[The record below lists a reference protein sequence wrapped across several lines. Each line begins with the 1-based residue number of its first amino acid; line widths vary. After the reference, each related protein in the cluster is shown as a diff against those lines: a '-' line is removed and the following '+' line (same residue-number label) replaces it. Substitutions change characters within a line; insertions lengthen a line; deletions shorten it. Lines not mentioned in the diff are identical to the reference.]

1 MFETAEPSCTGCRS
15 GESCVTK
22 WSRVHCRGKDG
33 ERGRVRRST
42 SPRWLL
48 LLVLLALNGPLS
60 AQTIVENAASVQLPA
75 GQTDANP
82 GDNSDSID
90 VQVYAATIAKSGSPA
105 SGVPVAPNDTI
116 GFTLTVTVTG
126 TATAADT
133 LFTDMLSPG
142 LTLLPG
148 SLPPGC
154 SGSGQS
160 AVCTLPAGSAPGTYS
175 WSYQATVDADATG
188 TVSNTVSGGQGCT
201 AAATCTV
208 SHPVYFGLALGK
220 TWENGLDGNS
230 VDLAIS
236 GSADEVIVLAGG
248 SSTPG
253 GTTTQARA
261 AVAPG
266 VAVDLAEIFV
276 AGDPADYTTVL
287 NCARNDGGGVIP
299 VSGAGANGSIVMP
312 TDSGVTCEFVNSR
325 LQATLTLTKQWVN
338 ARVGET
344 ATVLSAGFTNDASS
358 GLSTSTGNNTTTGAP
373 AIVFAGDIGNLGE
386 TLTNAANYDAT
397 LACTGNANP
406 LAGVTLTIAP
416 TDTAISCTQTNTRR
430 QATLVLSKT
439 WVNGLPGDTATVSS
453 SGFENPASSGPSTS
467 SGNNTT
473 TGTAVVVYAG
483 ESGSITEVLSNA
495 ANYDS
500 TLACTGNAVPLSGTT
515 LTVDPADT
523 AITCTQTNTRREVNL
538 TLRKSWVDA
547 AVGETVELSAT
558 GSTTSPITLT
568 SVADSATE
576 TDTGTTVPVFVGETI
591 TLAEAFAVPGNA
603 ANYTSTLACTG
614 STGLSGNTLVVGQGD
629 SNIVCTYTN
638 TRPQATLQLVKVWAA
653 DSRNGDVAQLGAT
666 TGLQNNT
673 NAFTATASI
682 GANSTT
688 VPVFVGEQATL
699 PAETMGGAAL
709 ANYAVALSCSGG
721 TLGGTDGKAANTL
734 DITPADAGTPIICTY
749 TNTRTATTLTLQKT
763 WLNALPNDEVTI
775 VATGLAPLAST
786 ATGGASQT
794 DTGAAQT
801 VHAGDVI
808 SLTES
813 FGSVTSNLY
822 TTTLSCTNTSG
833 LVVNDATTGTLTVG
847 PTDGP
852 MTCTYVNDRR
862 SAELIVRKVWSGGP
876 PTTVTIPASTG
887 FTNNTPAFTSTSPGP
902 DQVGP
907 VTVYALENG
916 GLGAESFPGGNGG
929 DYTNSVS
936 CDGTD
941 TNPGNGLLIAIAD
954 AGTTITCTYSNTFVP
969 RATLDLQKNTP
980 VTSVTAPGQ
989 VVPYTITATNT
1000 GNVPLTD
1007 VTVVDPLIAGNLVC
1021 TPAIPIASLAP
1032 GATVSCTG
1040 SYTVTQGDIDRVGSG
1055 DGINDDVITN
1065 SADIE
1070 GTDPD
1075 GNAVVDTSSVDTTL
1089 PARSY
1094 VAEFTKTPNLADA
1107 NGSGTGSVGEVI
1119 SYNFTVTNA
1128 GNTTIQSVTIAD
1140 PALPGLSCPPGGPLA
1155 PGESVTFGTAPPAD
1169 IACTGNTH
1177 TITQADIDDRG
1188 GGDGDIDNDA
1198 TATAVAP
1205 GGGSV
1210 DGNATSSVPLDPPA
1224 PQLVLDKTA
1233 SPTQVSAAG
1242 EVITYTFSVS
1252 NPGNVTLT
1260 NISVIDP
1267 KAGLSAIT
1275 CTPPAPFSL
1284 APGATATCTATYTVT
1299 QADIDG
1305 GNAITNLA
1313 TAAGDYD
1320 GTPITDTDGS
1330 AVIINHGTVSP
1341 ELIKIPSRTSVSA
1354 VGDQISYTF
1363 RVNNPSSVTLTNL
1376 QITDD
1381 TLLGTGLS
1389 CTPIATLAP
1398 GGSADFSCTGNTYT
1412 VQQSDIDNQG
1422 NPVNDTQ
1429 VIHNDVTGTA
1439 QYQIGAGPVITVTDV
1454 ASADVALPQ
1463 RTPAIF
1469 LTKGSDVASVSGPN
1483 QPITYTFSVQN
1494 TGNVTLFNLVLTD
1507 PMLPSL
1513 SCPPV
1518 SSLAPGA
1525 LVVFSGCTGI
1535 VYTVTQADINSGS
1548 TDSLPGNGQIDNVA
1562 TVVADT
1568 PVAGATVTD
1577 TGEHQVNLPVR
1588 GPQMTIVKSADV
1600 ATITAPGTLN
1610 YRFTVSNTGNVTVE
1624 DVTVSDPTLGLACPS
1639 VDLAPGQT
1647 VVFGGAGADVACT
1660 GTTRAVTQADV
1671 DTLNVVSNVATATGT
1686 SQAAGTISRS
1696 GALDIPVARSP
1707 ALGFTKTADVTQ
1719 VLNPGD
1725 AIVYTLTATN
1735 NGNTTLTNVSVSDPM
1750 LPALSCTPAIPVA
1763 ALAPAATVVCRG
1775 TYITTQAD
1783 FDTNGGGDQTIDNT
1797 ATASSDGT
1805 STTASAQ
1812 VTLPLPQQS
1821 LEIDKT
1827 AGTPTLN
1834 LGLDP
1839 AVTDAGDTITYTF
1852 VVTNTGNQSLSA
1864 LAVIDTN
1871 LNAAATCDKT
1881 TLTASGPDAVATCT
1895 GVHTITQAEM
1905 DNGTVANT
1913 ATAEGTPPGSARV
1926 SSSPDSVVV
1935 TLAPQPVL
1943 VLDKTAGAPTASGG
1957 ALPTV
1962 TDAGDTIS
1970 YSFVVTNAGNVTLDN
1985 ITVADPLPGMPAISC
2000 PPGQL
2005 APGASR
2011 TCSTVVYT
2019 LTQGN
2024 LDAGAVTNTAAG
2036 QGAPPSGPN
2045 ATGDDS
2051 TTTPLTAGPALSLA
2065 KTANP
2070 TTYASVGQSISY
2082 SYAVTNTGNVTLN
2095 TLALTDDRI
2104 ASVSCPVTTLAPGAG
2119 TTCTGTYQITQA
2131 DLDAGSVTN
2140 TASASV
2146 VPAQGSVAPAT
2157 AQATITAV
2165 QNRAL
2170 ALVKSSTATGF
2181 NAVGTVLPY
2190 SYLVTNTGNITL
2202 TDPVTISDDRIAS
2215 VSCPALPAGGLA
2227 PGTSVTCTG
2236 TYTVTQAD
2244 LDTGSVT
2251 NIATAQSGA
2260 TSSAPSTVTITG
2272 TQQPG
2277 LGLDKTTTTSSY
2289 DSVGDTLAYS
2299 YRVTNT
2305 GNVTLTAA
2313 VVVTDDRIVAPN
2325 AVACPA
2331 LPVGGLA
2338 PGGELV
2344 CTATYS
2350 VTQADLDAGSVTNTA
2365 TATSGST
2372 TSGPDSVTV
2381 SGVQNP
2387 ALSMAKVVS
2396 NAPNPV
2402 VLGSVLEYTVTGTNS
2417 GNTTLTNVV
2426 ISDSRITP
2434 SSTTCAS
2441 VAPAGTCVLVGTYTV
2456 TQADVDAGQVLN
2468 IGSGISDTTPLTPS
2482 PPTITPVQQM
2492 RGLTLDKAS
2501 STATYTAVGDVLA
2514 YTYLVTNSGTVTV
2527 TSPISVADDRIVA
2540 PGTVS
2545 CPALPAGGLAPGA
2558 SLTCTASYAVTQA
2571 DLNQGSV
2578 TNTATATDGTSTSAP
2593 DSVTI
2598 NATQLPSITLDKT
2611 ASVADSN
2618 GDGITGDAGDVI
2630 SYAFSVTNT
2639 GNVLLAPVTVVDP
2652 RLPGLGCTV
2661 LLLPPGTTTACT
2673 ASNNTYTVTFA
2684 DETAT
2689 TVVNTATAT
2698 GDAPGSAP
2706 DATATDTETTPTA
2719 ITPAAITV
2727 NKSAQPASGTQVAPG
2742 DVVQFT
2748 LTTTVA
2754 NNELHE
2760 PLTLTDTLGDGFSF
2774 VAVTSPGAYTCNAAN
2789 PLVCTLPVGTAA
2801 GTYAV
2806 VYTATVDADAT
2817 GTLRNAVVPGKPAGI
2832 DPAPVCQSCS
2842 TEHPVVPSTA
2852 TVSKSATP
2860 PSGSFVQHG
2869 QAITY
2874 TVTTVIAGSATTQ
2887 PVILTDQLDAGLGQ
2901 VSLVAA
2907 GAYTCSGNLACILPT
2922 GTLPGSYPLV
2932 YTATVAADAS
2942 GTLHNVVSAT
2952 NLPGGDP
2959 DPTCVQCST
2968 EHIVEQPAL
2977 ETAKRLSGN
2986 TDPAGDVATGDSLTY
3001 SVTATNTG
3009 NVALS
3014 DVTIDDPLI
3023 TPNRIVCASV
3033 APGGECTLT
3042 GTYVVTQADTD
3053 AGTVDNIAT
3062 ITAQPG
3068 PGGSPLPPAV
3078 CPPGSADARCRP
3090 VLNLPIVRRPAL
3102 ATTKTATLS
3111 VDRGT
3116 PGKGNADDV
3125 VTYAVTATNIGNV
3138 TLDQLVIQDT
3148 LQGGTPTLLSC
3159 APTQLAPGQSA
3170 ACASYDHTITEAD
3183 AGVEGGQLNN
3193 TVLATGQ
3200 PTGAGL
3206 ASATA
3211 TAAAVIAVENAP
3223 ADIRLGKVANVR
3235 EVKAGDLV
3243 RYTLTAQN
3251 VGDID
3256 LVDGYLIDTPA
3267 PGFTYVEGS
3276 LQGDDDDHSVT
3287 ASGSAPLRINDLDIA
3302 AGNTARISYL
3312 MRVGAGVRPGTL
3324 INRAQTFA
3332 PTDKAASNVATA
3344 EVVTGSDP
3352 LLDDSLIIGSVF
3364 DDRDGDGWQDSA
3376 ALTGL
3381 KAQGGFA
3388 AEAYIAGST
3397 TIDRGNGPQPV
3408 ADASAPLLHG
3418 LALGELGGRS
3428 SEAAPAG
3435 TIVVRQRLR
3444 EPRFTDDFVLTS
3456 RQGVSVHLAADGS
3469 TRQQREGDA
3478 AKGLTAAQPSVSRKV
3493 MPGEG
3498 GYVVDY
3504 VIANAGIDESGIP
3517 GVRIGSVEGLLMETD
3532 QFGRYHLVGVSG
3544 GGLARG
3550 RNFIL
3555 KVDAATLPAGTTFV
3569 TRNPLLRRITPGVP
3583 ARFDFAVSL
3592 PATVLEEQREVE
3604 MVLGEVVFAPD
3615 SARIGERYQP
3625 VIEKMAEQARGQ
3637 GEGEIVIA
3645 ANGGSEA
3652 LALDRANAVR
3662 NALVSA
3668 LGGDGAAI
3676 RVLARADV
3684 DDPAS
3689 LLVGVDQ
3696 GGALVGTVL
3705 FDTDSAVIR
3714 PAMQPL
3720 LDRIAQQLE
3729 QRGGGRVLIVGHAD
3743 VRGASAY
3750 NVQLGLRRAEAV
3762 YAALRAHLSP
3772 GVRDKVQ
3779 VDSSADPA
3787 APLDARPGVG
3797 ETR

>member
-1 MFETAEPSCTGCRS
+1 MRSRDRDHKAGETPGPGAVNRCRLPA
-15 GESCVTK
+15 G
-22 WSRVHCRGKDG
+22 
-33 ERGRVRRST
+33 
-42 SPRWLL
+42 LL
-48 LLVLLALNGPLS
+48 LLALLSWHTPGH
-60 AQTIVENAASVQLPA
+60 AQTVVQNAASIQPPS
-75 GQTDANP
+75 GQADANP
-82 GDNSDSID
+82 GDNNATVN
-90 VQVYAATIAKSGSPA
+90 VQVYAATVAKSGSPA
-105 SGVPVAPNDTI
+105 NDIPVAPGDTI
-116 GFTLTVTVTG
+116 GFTVTVTVTG
-126 TATAADT
+126 NPTAADT
-133 LFTDMLSPG
+133 VFTDTLSAG
-142 LTLLPG
+142 LTLVAG
-148 SLPPGC
+148 SLPAGC
-154 SGSGQS
+154 SGSGQ
-160 AVCTLPAGSAPGTYS
+160 AALCTLLAGSAPGTYT
-175 WSYQATVDADATG
+175 WSYQATVNADAIG
-188 TVSNTVSGGQGCT
+188 TVSNTVTGGQGCT
-201 AAATCTV
+201 AAASCTV
-208 SHPVYFGLALGK
+208 THPVYFGLALGK
-220 TWENGLDGNS
+220 TWNNGRTGDS

-236 GSADEVIVLAGG
+236 GSADQVIVLAGG
-248 SSTPG
+248 TSTPG
-253 GTTTQARA
+253 GPTTPARA

-266 VAVDLAEIFV
+266 AAVSLSELFAAGSAANYTTTLACARTDNGAAIAV
-276 AGDPADYTTVL
+276 GGGGTSGTLTMPADT
-287 NCARNDGGGVIP
+287 
-299 VSGAGANGSIVMP
+299 
-312 TDSGVTCEFVNSR
+312 GVTCTFANSR
-325 LQATLTLTKQWVN
+325 SQASLTLAKQWVD

-344 ATVLSAGFTNDASS
+344 ATVLSAGFTNDATS

-373 AIVFAGDIGNLGE
+373 VTVFAGDSGNLGE

-397 LACTGNANP
+397 LACTGNATP

-416 TDTAISCTQTNTRR
+416 TDTAITCTQTNTRR

-439 WVNGLPGDTATVSS
+439 WVNGLPGDTATVTS
-453 SGFENPASSGPSTS
+453 SGFENPASSGLSTS
-467 SGNNTT
+467 TGTNTT
-473 TGTAVVVYAG
+473 TGSPVIVHAG
-483 ESGSITEVLSNA
+483 ESGTITEVLSNA

-500 TLACTGNAVPLSGTT
+500 TLSCTGNTVPLSGTT

-523 AITCTQTNTRREVNL
+523 AIACTQTNTRREVNL

-547 AVGETVELSAT
+547 AVGETVQVSAT
-558 GSTTSPITLT
+558 GSTTSPITLS

-576 TDTGTTVPVFVGETI
+576 TDTGTAVPVYVGESI
-591 TLAEAFAVPGNA
+591 TLAETFATPANA
-603 ANYTSTLACTG
+603 ANYSSTLACTG
-614 STGLSGNTLVVGQGD
+614 SSGLSGNTLVVGQGD
-629 SNIVCTYTN
+629 SNIVCTFTN
-638 TRPQATLQLVKVWAA
+638 TRPQTTLQLVKVWAA
-653 DSRNGDVAQLGAT
+653 DSRNGDVAQIGAS

-673 NAFTATASI
+673 NAFTSTASV
-682 GANSTT
+682 GANSST

-709 ANYAVALSCSGG
+709 ANYAVSLSCTGG
-721 TLGGTDGKAANTL
+721 SLGGSDGKVANTL
-734 DITPADAGTPIICTY
+734 AITPADAGTPIVCTY
-749 TNTRTATTLTLQKT
+749 TNTRNTTTLTLQKT
-763 WLNALPNDEVTI
+763 WLNALPNDTVSI
-775 VATGLAPLAST
+775 VATGLTPLSST

-794 DTGAAQT
+794 DTGPAQT

-833 LVVNDATTGTLTVG
+833 LVVNDPTTGTLTVG
-847 PTDGP
+847 PNDGP
-852 MTCTYVNDRR
+852 MTCTYVNDSR
-862 SAELIVRKVWSGGP
+862 SAELVVRKVWSGGP
-876 PTTVTIPASTG
+876 PTTVTIPGSSG
-887 FTNNTPAFTSTSPGP
+887 FTNNTPGFTSTSPGP

-916 GLGAESFPGGNGG
+916 SLGAESFPGGNGG
-929 DYTNSVS
+929 DYTSTVT

-941 TNPGNGLLIAIAD
+941 TNPANGLLIAIAD

-969 RATLDLQKNTP
+969 RATLDLQKITP
-980 VTSVTAPGQ
+980 VTSVTTVGQ

-1000 GNVPLTD
+1000 GNVPITNA
-1007 VTVVDPLIAGNLVC
+1007 TVVDPLIAANMVC
-1021 TPAIPIASLAP
+1021 TPAIPVASLAP
-1032 GATVSCTG
+1032 GATISCTG

-1055 DGINDDVITN
+1055 DGIDDDVITN
-1065 SADIE
+1065 TADVE

-1075 GNAVVDTSSVDTTL
+1075 GNAVGDNTSVDTAL
-1089 PARSY
+1089 PSRNF
-1094 VAEFTKTPNLADA
+1094 VAEFTKTPNLADTSG
-1107 NGSGTGSVGEVI
+1107 NGTGSVGEVI

-1155 PGESVTFGTAPPAD
+1155 PGQSVTFGTAPPAD

-1188 GGDGDIDNDA
+1188 GGDGDIDNNA

-1210 DGNATSSVPLDPPA
+1210 DGDATSSVPLDPPA
-1224 PQLVLDKTA
+1224 PQLVLDKGA
-1233 SPTQVSAAG
+1233 SPTQVSTAG
-1242 EVITYTFSVS
+1242 EVITYTFTVS

-1260 NISVIDP
+1260 NINVLDP

-1320 GTPITDTDGS
+1320 GTPVTDTDGS
-1330 AVIINHGTVSP
+1330 TVIINHGTVSP
-1341 ELIKIPSRTSVSA
+1341 ELIKIPSRSSVSA
-1354 VGDQISYTF
+1354 VGDLISYTF

-1376 QITDD
+1376 QIVDD

-1389 CTPIATLAP
+1389 CTPIASLAP
-1398 GGSADFSCTGNTYT
+1398 GASADFVCTGNTYA

-1429 VIHNDVTGTA
+1429 VIHNEVTGTA
-1439 QYQIGAGPVITVTDV
+1439 QYQIGTNPVVTVTDV

-1463 RTPAIF
+1463 RTPGIF
-1469 LTKGSDVASVSGPN
+1469 LTKGADVASVSGPN

-1494 TGNVTLFNLVLTD
+1494 TGNVTLFNVVVSD
-1507 PMLPSL
+1507 PLLPSL
-1513 SCPPV
+1513 SCPPL

-1535 VYTVTQADINSGS
+1535 VYTVTQADIDSGS

-1568 PVAGATVTD
+1568 PVAGGTVTD

-1588 GPQMTIVKSADV
+1588 GPQMTVVKSADV
-1600 ATITAPGTLN
+1600 ATVTAPGTIN
-1610 YRFTVSNTGNVTVE
+1610 YRFTVSNTGNVTLE
-1624 DVTVSDPTLGLACPS
+1624 DVTVTDPTLGLACPS
-1639 VDLAPGQT
+1639 VDMAPGQ
-1647 VVFGGAGADVACT
+1647 VLVFGGAGTGAGVICT
-1660 GTTRAVTQADV
+1660 GTTRAVSQSDV
-1671 DTLNVVSNVATATGT
+1671 DTFNVISNVATADGT
-1686 SQAAGTISRS
+1686 SQAAGAISRT
-1696 GALDIPVARSP
+1696 GALDIPVLRSP
-1707 ALGFTKTADVTQ
+1707 ALGLTKVANVTQ
-1719 VLNPGD
+1719 VVTPGD

-1735 NGNTTLTNVSVSDPM
+1735 NGNSTLTNVTVTDPM
-1750 LPALSCTPAIPVA
+1750 LPVLSCTPAIPVA
-1763 ALAPAATVVCRG
+1763 ALAPGASIACQG

-1783 FDTNGGGDQTIDNT
+1783 FDTNGGGDQTVDNT
-1797 ATASSDGT
+1797 ATASSDVT
-1805 STTASAQ
+1805 SSTASAQ
-1812 VTLPLPQQS
+1812 VALPLPQQS
-1821 LEIDKT
+1821 LQIDKT
-1827 AGTPTLN
+1827 AGSPTLN

-1852 VVTNTGNQSLSA
+1852 VVTNTGNQSLST

-1905 DNGTVANT
+1905 DNGTVTNT

-1926 SSSPDSVVV
+1926 SSSPDSAVV

-1943 VLDKTAGAPTASGG
+1943 VLDKTASAPSVAGG
-1957 ALPTV
+1957 ALPAV

-1970 YSFVVTNAGNVTLDN
+1970 YSFVVTNAGNVTLNN
-1985 ITVADPLPGMPAISC
+1985 ITVADPLPGMPPITC

-2005 APGASR
+2005 APGAST

-2019 LTQGN
+2019 VTQGN
-2024 LDAGAVTNTAAG
+2024 MDAGLVTNTATG
-2036 QGAPPSGPN
+2036 QGTPPSGPN

-2051 TTTPLTAGPALSLA
+2051 TTTPLTAGPAFTLA
-2065 KTANP
+2065 KTATP
-2070 TTYASVGQSISY
+2070 TTYASVGRSISY
-2082 SYAVTNTGNVTLN
+2082 SYAVTNTGNVTLD

-2104 ASVSCPVTTLAPGAG
+2104 ASVSCPVTTLAPGAN
-2119 TTCTGTYQITQA
+2119 TTCTGTYLITQA

-2146 VPAQGSVAPAT
+2146 VPAQGSVGPAT

-2165 QNRAL
+2165 QTRTL
-2170 ALVKSSTATGF
+2170 ALVKSSTATSF
-2181 NAVGTVLPY
+2181 SAAGTVLPY

-2202 TDPVTISDDRIAS
+2202 TDPVTITDDRIAA

-2227 PGTSVTCTG
+2227 PGASVTCTG
-2236 TYTVTQAD
+2236 SYTVTQAD
-2244 LDTGSVT
+2244 LDAGSVT
-2251 NIATAQSGA
+2251 NIATAQSGPV
-2260 TSSAPSTVTITG
+2260 SSGPSTVTITG
-2272 TQQPG
+2272 SQQPA
-2277 LGLDKTTTTSSY
+2277 LGLDKTTTTTSF

-2305 GNVTLTAA
+2305 GNVTLTAPI
-2313 VVVTDDRIVAPN
+2313 VITDNRIVAPN
-2325 AVACPA
+2325 TVACPA
-2331 LPVGGLA
+2331 LPAGGLA
-2338 PGGELV
+2338 PGAELV

-2365 TATSGST
+2365 TASAGGT

-2381 SGVQNP
+2381 TGVQNP
-2387 ALSMAKVVS
+2387 ALGMAKVVS
-2396 NAPNPV
+2396 NAPTPV
-2402 VLGSVLEYTVTGTNS
+2402 VLNSVIEYTVTGTNT

-2426 ISDSRITP
+2426 ITDNKITP
-2434 SSTTCAS
+2434 ASTTCAS

-2468 IGSGISDTTPLTPS
+2468 IGSGISDTTPQTPS
-2482 PPTITPVQQM
+2482 PPTITPVQQV

-2501 STATYTAVGDVLA
+2501 PTATYAAVGDVLT
-2514 YTYLVTNSGTVTV
+2514 YTYQVTNSGTVTV
-2527 TSPISVADDRIVA
+2527 TSPITVSDDRIVA
-2540 PGTVS
+2540 PATVS

-2558 SLTCTASYAVTQA
+2558 SLTCTASYPVTQV

-2598 NATQLPSITLDKT
+2598 TATQRPSITLDKR

-2630 SYAFSVTNT
+2630 TYTFSVTNT
-2639 GNVLLAPVTVVDP
+2639 GNVLLSPVTVVDP

-2661 LLLPPGTTTACT
+2661 LVLPPGTTTTCT
-2673 ASNNTYTVTFA
+2673 ASNNTYIITFA

-2689 TVVNTATAT
+2689 SVVNTATAT
-2698 GDAPGSAP
+2698 GEAPGSAP

-2727 NKSAQPASGTQVAPG
+2727 TKSAAPASATQVAPG

-2748 LTTTVA
+2748 LTSTVA

-2760 PLTLTDTLGDGFSF
+2760 ALTLTDTLGDGFTF
-2774 VAVTSPGAYTCNAAN
+2774 VAVTSPGAYACNAAN
-2789 PLVCTLPVGTAA
+2789 PLVCTLPAGTAA

-2806 VYTATVDADAT
+2806 VYTARVDADAT
-2817 GTLRNAVVPGKPAGI
+2817 GTLRNAVVPTKPAGV
-2832 DPAPVCQSCS
+2832 DPPPVCQSCS

-2852 TVSKSATP
+2852 TVSKVANP
-2860 PSGSFVQHG
+2860 VSGSFVQAG
-2869 QAITY
+2869 QTITY
-2874 TVTTVIAGSATTQ
+2874 TVTAVIAGSATTQ
-2887 PVILTDQLDAGLGQ
+2887 PLILNDQLDAALGQ
-2901 VSLVAA
+2901 VTVVTP
-2907 GAYTCSGNLACILPT
+2907 GAYSCSGNLTCILPI

-2932 YTATVAADAS
+2932 YTATVAAGAS
-2942 GTLHNVVSAT
+2942 GTLHNQVSAI

-2959 DPTCVQCST
+2959 DPICVQCST

-2977 ETAKRLSGN
+2977 DTTKRLTGN
-2986 TDPAGDVATGDSLTY
+2986 TDPNGAVATGDTLTY

-3009 NVALS
+3009 NVVLS

-3023 TPNRIVCASV
+3023 TPSRIVCPSV
-3033 APGGECTLT
+3033 APGAGCTLT

-3053 AGTVDNIAT
+3053 AGTVDNTAT

-3068 PGGSPLPPAV
+3068 PGGSALPPAV

-3090 VLNLPIVRRPAL
+3090 VLNLPINRRPAL

-3125 VTYAVTATNIGNV
+3125 VTYAVTATNTGNV

-3148 LQGGTPTLLSC
+3148 LQGAAPTVLSC

-3170 ACASYDHTITEAD
+3170 TCASYDHTITEAD
-3183 AGVEGGQLNN
+3183 AGVDGGQLTN

-3206 ASATA
+3206 ATATA

-3223 ADIRLGKVANVR
+3223 ADIRLTKAANVR
-3235 EVKAGDLV
+3235 EVKIGDLV

-3324 INRAQTFA
+3324 INRAQAFA

-3344 EVVTGSDP
+3344 EVVTDSDP

-3364 DDRDGDGWQDSA
+3364 DDRDGDAWQDSA

-3388 AEAYIAGST
+3388 ADAYIAGST
-3397 TIDRGNGPQPV
+3397 TVDRGNGPQPV

-3418 LALGELGGRS
+3418 LALGELAGRS

-3444 EPRFTDDFVLTS
+3444 EPRFTDDFVLSS
-3456 RQGVSVHLAADGS
+3456 REGVSVHLAADGS
-3469 TRQQREGDA
+3469 ARQERTGDA
-3478 AKGLTAAQPSVSRKV
+3478 AKGLTAAQPSVTRKV

-3504 VIANAGIDESGIP
+3504 VIANTGIDEIGIP

-3532 QFGRYHLVGVSG
+3532 QFGRYHLIGVSG

-3569 TRNPLLRRITPGVP
+3569 TRNPLLRRITSGVP
-3583 ARFDFAVSL
+3583 TRFDFAVTL
-3592 PATVLEEQREVE
+3592 PTTVLEQQREVE
-3604 MVLGEVVFAPD
+3604 MVLGEVFFAPD
-3615 SARIGERYQP
+3615 SAQIAERYQP
-3625 VIEKMAEQARGQ
+3625 VIAKMAEQARGQ

-3652 LALDRANAVR
+3652 LALERANAV
-3662 NALVSA
+3662 NQALRKA
-3668 LGGDGAAI
+3668 LGNDSAAL
-3676 RVLARADV
+3676 RVVARADV
-3684 DDPAS
+3684 DDPAT

-3714 PAMQPL
+3714 PAMHPL
-3720 LDRIAQQLE
+3720 LERIAQQLE

-3743 VRGASAY
+3743 VRGAAAY
-3750 NVQLGLRRAEAV
+3750 NAQLGLRRAEAV
-3762 YAALRAHLSP
+3762 YAALREHLSP
-3772 GVRDKVQ
+3772 AVRDKVQ

-3787 APLDARPGVG
+3787 APLDARPGAG
-3797 ETR
+3797 EAR

>member
-133 LFTDMLSPG
+133 LFTDTLSPG

-416 TDTAISCTQTNTRR
+416 TDAAISCTQTNTRR

-1284 APGATATCTATYTVT
+1284 ASGATATCTATYTVT

-1535 VYTVTQADINSGS
+1535 VYTVTQADIDSGS

-1610 YRFTVSNTGNVTVE
+1610 YRFTVSNTGNVTLE

-1763 ALAPAATVVCRG
+1763 ALAPAATVVCQG

-1805 STTASAQ
+1805 SSTASAQ

-1905 DNGTVANT
+1905 DNGTVTNT

-2190 SYLVTNTGNITL
+2190 SYLVTNNGNITL

-2344 CTATYS
+2344 CTATHS

-2372 TSGPDSVTV
+2372 KSGPDSVTV

-2482 PPTITPVQQM
+2482 PPTITPVQQL

-2860 PSGSFVQHG
+2860 PSGSFVQQG

-2942 GTLHNVVSAT
+2942 GTLHNVVSGT

-2986 TDPAGDVATGDSLTY
+2986 TDPAGDVATGDTLTY

-3138 TLDQLVIQDT
+3138 TLDQLVIQDI

-3235 EVKAGDLV
+3235 EVKVGDLV

-3625 VIEKMAEQARGQ
+3625 VIEKIAEQARGQ

-3797 ETR
+3797 QTR

>member
-1 MFETAEPSCTGCRS
+1 
-15 GESCVTK
+15 
-22 WSRVHCRGKDG
+22 
-33 ERGRVRRST
+33 
-42 SPRWLL
+42 
-48 LLVLLALNGPLS
+48 
-60 AQTIVENAASVQLPA
+60 VQLPA

-133 LFTDMLSPG
+133 LFTDTLSPG

-416 TDTAISCTQTNTRR
+416 TDAAISCTQTNTRR

-1284 APGATATCTATYTVT
+1284 ASGATATCTATYTVT

-1535 VYTVTQADINSGS
+1535 VYTVTQADIDSGS

-1610 YRFTVSNTGNVTVE
+1610 YRFTVSNTGNVTLE

-1763 ALAPAATVVCRG
+1763 ALAPAATVVCQG

-1805 STTASAQ
+1805 SSTASAQ

-1905 DNGTVANT
+1905 DNGTVTNT

-2146 VPAQGSVAPAT
+2146 VRRRAVSPRPPRRPPSRPCRTVRSRWSRAAPPPASTQWAPYCPTATWSPIPAT
-2157 AQATITAV
+2157 
-2165 QNRAL
+2165 
-2170 ALVKSSTATGF
+2170 
-2181 NAVGTVLPY
+2181 
-2190 SYLVTNTGNITL
+2190 
-2202 TDPVTISDDRIAS
+2202 
-2215 VSCPALPAGGLA
+2215 
-2227 PGTSVTCTG
+2227 
-2236 TYTVTQAD
+2236 
-2244 LDTGSVT
+2244 
-2251 NIATAQSGA
+2251 
-2260 TSSAPSTVTITG
+2260 
-2272 TQQPG
+2272 
-2277 LGLDKTTTTSSY
+2277 
-2289 DSVGDTLAYS
+2289 
-2299 YRVTNT
+2299 
-2305 GNVTLTAA
+2305 
-2313 VVVTDDRIVAPN
+2313 
-2325 AVACPA
+2325 
-2331 LPVGGLA
+2331 
-2338 PGGELV
+2338 
-2344 CTATYS
+2344 
-2350 VTQADLDAGSVTNTA
+2350 
-2365 TATSGST
+2365 
-2372 TSGPDSVTV
+2372 
-2381 SGVQNP
+2381 
-2387 ALSMAKVVS
+2387 
-2396 NAPNPV
+2396 
-2402 VLGSVLEYTVTGTNS
+2402 
-2417 GNTTLTNVV
+2417 
-2426 ISDSRITP
+2426 
-2434 SSTTCAS
+2434 
-2441 VAPAGTCVLVGTYTV
+2441 
-2456 TQADVDAGQVLN
+2456 
-2468 IGSGISDTTPLTPS
+2468 S
-2482 PPTITPVQQM
+2482 P
-2492 RGLTLDKAS
+2492 
-2501 STATYTAVGDVLA
+2501 
-2514 YTYLVTNSGTVTV
+2514 
-2527 TSPISVADDRIVA
+2527 
-2540 PGTVS
+2540 
-2545 CPALPAGGLAPGA
+2545 
-2558 SLTCTASYAVTQA
+2558 
-2571 DLNQGSV
+2571 
-2578 TNTATATDGTSTSAP
+2578 
-2593 DSVTI
+2593 
-2598 NATQLPSITLDKT
+2598 
-2611 ASVADSN
+2611 
-2618 GDGITGDAGDVI
+2618 
-2630 SYAFSVTNT
+2630 
-2639 GNVLLAPVTVVDP
+2639 
-2652 RLPGLGCTV
+2652 
-2661 LLLPPGTTTACT
+2661 
-2673 ASNNTYTVTFA
+2673 
-2684 DETAT
+2684 
-2689 TVVNTATAT
+2689 
-2698 GDAPGSAP
+2698 
-2706 DATATDTETTPTA
+2706 
-2719 ITPAAITV
+2719 
-2727 NKSAQPASGTQVAPG
+2727 
-2742 DVVQFT
+2742 
-2748 LTTTVA
+2748 
-2754 NNELHE
+2754 
-2760 PLTLTDTLGDGFSF
+2760 
-2774 VAVTSPGAYTCNAAN
+2774 
-2789 PLVCTLPVGTAA
+2789 
-2801 GTYAV
+2801 
-2806 VYTATVDADAT
+2806 
-2817 GTLRNAVVPGKPAGI
+2817 
-2832 DPAPVCQSCS
+2832 
-2842 TEHPVVPSTA
+2842 
-2852 TVSKSATP
+2852 
-2860 PSGSFVQHG
+2860 
-2869 QAITY
+2869 
-2874 TVTTVIAGSATTQ
+2874 
-2887 PVILTDQLDAGLGQ
+2887 
-2901 VSLVAA
+2901 
-2907 GAYTCSGNLACILPT
+2907 
-2922 GTLPGSYPLV
+2922 
-2932 YTATVAADAS
+2932 
-2942 GTLHNVVSAT
+2942 
-2952 NLPGGDP
+2952 
-2959 DPTCVQCST
+2959 
-2968 EHIVEQPAL
+2968 
-2977 ETAKRLSGN
+2977 
-2986 TDPAGDVATGDSLTY
+2986 
-3001 SVTATNTG
+3001 
-3009 NVALS
+3009 
-3014 DVTIDDPLI
+3014 
-3023 TPNRIVCASV
+3023 
-3033 APGGECTLT
+3033 
-3042 GTYVVTQADTD
+3042 
-3053 AGTVDNIAT
+3053 
-3062 ITAQPG
+3062 
-3068 PGGSPLPPAV
+3068 
-3078 CPPGSADARCRP
+3078 
-3090 VLNLPIVRRPAL
+3090 
-3102 ATTKTATLS
+3102 
-3111 VDRGT
+3111 
-3116 PGKGNADDV
+3116 
-3125 VTYAVTATNIGNV
+3125 
-3138 TLDQLVIQDT
+3138 
-3148 LQGGTPTLLSC
+3148 
-3159 APTQLAPGQSA
+3159 
-3170 ACASYDHTITEAD
+3170 
-3183 AGVEGGQLNN
+3183 
-3193 TVLATGQ
+3193 
-3200 PTGAGL
+3200 
-3206 ASATA
+3206 
-3211 TAAAVIAVENAP
+3211 
-3223 ADIRLGKVANVR
+3223 
-3235 EVKAGDLV
+3235 
-3243 RYTLTAQN
+3243 
-3251 VGDID
+3251 
-3256 LVDGYLIDTPA
+3256 
-3267 PGFTYVEGS
+3267 
-3276 LQGDDDDHSVT
+3276 
-3287 ASGSAPLRINDLDIA
+3287 
-3302 AGNTARISYL
+3302 
-3312 MRVGAGVRPGTL
+3312 
-3324 INRAQTFA
+3324 
-3332 PTDKAASNVATA
+3332 
-3344 EVVTGSDP
+3344 
-3352 LLDDSLIIGSVF
+3352 
-3364 DDRDGDGWQDSA
+3364 
-3376 ALTGL
+3376 
-3381 KAQGGFA
+3381 
-3388 AEAYIAGST
+3388 
-3397 TIDRGNGPQPV
+3397 
-3408 ADASAPLLHG
+3408 
-3418 LALGELGGRS
+3418 
-3428 SEAAPAG
+3428 
-3435 TIVVRQRLR
+3435 
-3444 EPRFTDDFVLTS
+3444 
-3456 RQGVSVHLAADGS
+3456 
-3469 TRQQREGDA
+3469 
-3478 AKGLTAAQPSVSRKV
+3478 
-3493 MPGEG
+3493 
-3498 GYVVDY
+3498 
-3504 VIANAGIDESGIP
+3504 
-3517 GVRIGSVEGLLMETD
+3517 
-3532 QFGRYHLVGVSG
+3532 
-3544 GGLARG
+3544 
-3550 RNFIL
+3550 
-3555 KVDAATLPAGTTFV
+3555 
-3569 TRNPLLRRITPGVP
+3569 
-3583 ARFDFAVSL
+3583 
-3592 PATVLEEQREVE
+3592 
-3604 MVLGEVVFAPD
+3604 
-3615 SARIGERYQP
+3615 
-3625 VIEKMAEQARGQ
+3625 
-3637 GEGEIVIA
+3637 
-3645 ANGGSEA
+3645 
-3652 LALDRANAVR
+3652 
-3662 NALVSA
+3662 
-3668 LGGDGAAI
+3668 
-3676 RVLARADV
+3676 
-3684 DDPAS
+3684 
-3689 LLVGVDQ
+3689 
-3696 GGALVGTVL
+3696 
-3705 FDTDSAVIR
+3705 
-3714 PAMQPL
+3714 
-3720 LDRIAQQLE
+3720 
-3729 QRGGGRVLIVGHAD
+3729 
-3743 VRGASAY
+3743 
-3750 NVQLGLRRAEAV
+3750 
-3762 YAALRAHLSP
+3762 
-3772 GVRDKVQ
+3772 
-3779 VDSSADPA
+3779 
-3787 APLDARPGVG
+3787 
-3797 ETR
+3797 

>member
-1 MFETAEPSCTGCRS
+1 MGEPG
-15 GESCVTK
+15 
-22 WSRVHCRGKDG
+22 VHGYRLWTRTDG
-33 ERGRVRRST
+33 VV
-42 SPRWLL
+42 LAL
-48 LLVLLALNGPLS
+48 VLALLVTFACGEPVA
-60 AQTIVENAASVQLPA
+60 AQTTVQNGAQIQPPA
-75 GQTDANP
+75 GMTDADASN
-82 GDNSDSID
+82 NTST
-90 VQVYAATIAKSGSPA
+90 VQAAVYAVTISKAGSPA
-105 SGVPVAPNDTI
+105 SGQPVAAGDTV
-116 GFTLTVTVTG
+116 GFNLNATVTG
-126 TATAADT
+126 ATTTDPT
-133 LFTDMLSPG
+133 VFTDVLGPG
-142 LTLLPG
+142 LTLIAG
-148 SLPPGC
+148 SLPSGC
-154 SGSGQS
+154 TGSGQTIS
-160 AVCTLPAGSAPGTYS
+160 CNLPAGSAPGTYA
-175 WSYQATVDADATG
+175 WSYQAQVDASATG
-188 TVSNTVSGGQGCT
+188 SVGNTVSGGQGCT
-201 AAATCTV
+201 TGAECSTQ
-208 SHPVYFGLALGK
+208 HPVYPAISLGK
-220 TWENGLDGNS
+220 NWVNGPGGDA

-236 GSADEVIVLAGG
+236 GAAGSVIVLGGG
-248 SSTPG
+248 SSTDG
-253 GTTTQARA
+253 GITTLATAGA
-261 AVAPG
+261 APG
-266 VAVDLAEIFV
+266 ATVTLVETFSTGD
-276 AGDPADYTTVL
+276 AGNYLTTAA
-287 NCARNDGGGVIP
+287 CARTDNGASVP
-299 VSGAGANGSIVMP
+299 VSGAGGSATFTMP
-312 TDSGVTCEFVNSR
+312 ADSGVACAFTNTR
-325 LQATLTLTKQWVN
+325 RQASLSLTKQWVD
-338 ARVGET
+338 ARIGET
-344 ATVLSAGFTNDASS
+344 ATVSTAGFTNNATS
-358 GLSTSTGNNTTTGAP
+358 GASTSTGNNVTVGTAVTVYA
-373 AIVFAGDIGNLGE
+373 GE
-386 TLTNAANYDAT
+386 TGTISELLSDAANYDAVLT
-397 LACTGNANP
+397 CAGNA
-406 LAGVTLTIAP
+406 L
-416 TDTAISCTQTNTRR
+416 
-430 QATLVLSKT
+430 
-439 WVNGLPGDTATVSS
+439 
-453 SGFENPASSGPSTS
+453 
-467 SGNNTT
+467 
-473 TGTAVVVYAG
+473 
-483 ESGSITEVLSNA
+483 
-495 ANYDS
+495 
-500 TLACTGNAVPLSGTT
+500 PLSGGA
-515 LTVDPADT
+515 LTVSPDDT
-523 AITCTQTNTRREVNL
+523 AITCTQTNTRRRATLTLAKAWVDGLPGDTATVTSSGFENPASSGVSTSSGSNVTTGSAVNVFAGESGTISEVLSNPGNYDSTLACSGNTTPLSGTTLAINPADTAITCTQTNARRAVSL

-547 AVGETVELSAT
+547 AVGEAVTVTAN
-558 GSTTSPITLT
+558 GSTTTPITLAST
-568 SVADSATE
+568 ADSATE
-576 TDTGTTVPVFVGETI
+576 IDTAAAVQVYAGETI
-591 TLAEAFAVPGNA
+591 TLAESFTVPGNA
-603 ANYTSTLACTG
+603 ANYNAALTCTG
-614 STGLSGNTLVVGQGD
+614 TSGLSGAVLSVGQGD
-629 SNIVCTYTN
+629 SAIVCTYTN
-638 TRPQATLQLVKVWAA
+638 TRPQTTLQLVKQWAA
-653 DSRNGDVAQLGAT
+653 DSRNGDVAQLDAT
-666 TGLQNNT
+666 SGLQNNT
-673 NAFTATASI
+673 NAFTSTASI

-699 PAETMGGAAL
+699 PAETMSGAAL
-709 ANYAVALSCSGG
+709 ANYAVALSCTGG
-721 TLGGTDGKAANTL
+721 SLGGTDGKAANTL
-734 DITPADAGTPIICTY
+734 DITPADAATPIICTY

-763 WLNALPNDEVTI
+763 WLNALPNDEVTL
-775 VATGLAPLAST
+775 VATGLAPLSST

-794 DTGAAQT
+794 DTGTAQT
-801 VHAGDVI
+801 VHAGDII

-813 FGSVTSNLY
+813 FSSVTSNLY

-833 LVVNDATTGTLTVG
+833 LVVNDPTTGTLTVG
-847 PTDGP
+847 PDDGP

-916 GLGAESFPGGNGG
+916 GLGTESFPGGDSG
-929 DYTNSVS
+929 DYTSSVS

-941 TNPGNGLLIAIAD
+941 TTPGNGLLIAIAD
-954 AGTTITCTYSNTFVP
+954 AGSTITCTYSNTFVP
-969 RATLDLQKNTP
+969 RATLDLQKTTP

-989 VVPYTITATNT
+989 LVPYTITATNT

-1007 VTVVDPLIAGNLVC
+1007 VIVVDPLIAGNMVC
-1021 TPAIPIASLAP
+1021 TPAIPVASLAP
-1032 GATVSCTG
+1032 GATLSCTG

-1065 SADIE
+1065 SADVE

-1075 GNAVVDTSSVDTTL
+1075 GNAVVDSTSVDTAL
-1089 PARSY
+1089 PPRNF
-1094 VAEFTKTPNLADA
+1094 VAEFTKTPDLADA
-1107 NGSGTGSVGEVI
+1107 NGNGTGSVGEVI
-1119 SYNFTVTNA
+1119 SYTFTVTNA

-1140 PALPGLSCPPGGPLA
+1140 PDLPGLSCPAGGPLA
-1155 PGESVTFGTAPPAD
+1155 PGQSITFGTAPPAD

-1188 GGDGDIDNDA
+1188 GGDGDIDNTA
-1198 TATAVAP
+1198 TGTAVAP

-1210 DGNATSSVPLDPPA
+1210 DGDATSSVPLDPPA
-1224 PQLVLDKTA
+1224 PQLVLDKSA
-1233 SPTQVSAAG
+1233 SPTQVSTAG
-1242 EVITYTFSVS
+1242 EVITYTFTVS
-1252 NPGNVTLT
+1252 NPGNVTLANVT
-1260 NISVIDP
+1260 VVDP

-1275 CTPPAPFSL
+1275 CTPPAPFTL
-1284 APGATATCTATYTVT
+1284 APGAISTCSATYTVT

-1305 GNAITNLA
+1305 GNAINNLA

-1320 GTPITDTDGS
+1320 GSPVTDTDGS
-1330 AVIINHGTVSP
+1330 TVIINHGTVVP

-1354 VGDQISYTF
+1354 VGDPISYTF

-1389 CTPIATLAP
+1389 CTTIATLAP

-1429 VIHNDVTGTA
+1429 VIHNEVTGTA

-1463 RTPAIF
+1463 RTPGIF
-1469 LTKGSDVASVSGPN
+1469 LTKGSDVASVGGPN

-1494 TGNVTLFNLVLTD
+1494 TGNVTLFNLVITD

-1513 SCPPV
+1513 SCPPL

-1535 VYTVTQADINSGS
+1535 VYTVTQADIDSGS
-1548 TDSLPGNGQIDNVA
+1548 SDSLPGNGQIDNVA

-1588 GPQMTIVKSADV
+1588 GPQMTLVKSADV
-1600 ATITAPGTLN
+1600 ATITAPGTIS
-1610 YRFTVSNTGNVTVE
+1610 YRFTVSNTGNVTLE
-1624 DVTVSDPTLGLACPS
+1624 DVTVSDPALGLACPS

-1647 VVFGGAGADVACT
+1647 LVFGGAGADVACT
-1660 GTTRAVTQADV
+1660 GTTRVVTQADL
-1671 DTLNVVSNVATATGT
+1671 DTLNAISNVATATGT
-1686 SQAAGTISRS
+1686 SQAAGAISRT
-1696 GALDIPVARSP
+1696 GVLDIPVVRSP
-1707 ALGFTKTADVTQ
+1707 ALGLTKVANVAQ
-1719 VLNPGD
+1719 VASPGD

-1735 NGNTTLTNVSVSDPM
+1735 NGNSTLTNVTVADPM

-1763 ALAPAATVVCRG
+1763 ALAPAATITCQG

-1797 ATASSDGT
+1797 ATASSDVISG
-1805 STTASAQ
+1805 SASAQ
-1812 VTLPLPQQS
+1812 VALPLPQQS
-1821 LEIDKT
+1821 LEIEKT

-1881 TLTASGPDAVATCT
+1881 TLTASGPDAVATCS

-1905 DNGTVANT
+1905 DNGTVTNT
-1913 ATAEGTPPGSARV
+1913 ATAEGTPPASARV
-1926 SSSPDSVVV
+1926 SSSPDSAVV
-1935 TLAPQPVL
+1935 TLAAQPVL
-1943 VLDKTAGAPTASGG
+1943 VLDKTAGAPTVAGG
-1957 ALPTV
+1957 ALPSV

-1985 ITVADPLPGMPAISC
+1985 ITVADPLPGMPPITC

-2011 TCSTVVYT
+2011 TCSSVVYT
-2019 LTQGN
+2019 ITLAN
-2024 LDAGAVTNTAAG
+2024 MDAGSVTNTATG
-2036 QGAPPSGPN
+2036 QGTPPSGPN

-2051 TTTPLTAGPALSLA
+2051 TTTPLAAGPAFTLA
-2065 KTANP
+2065 KTAAP

-2082 SYAVTNTGNVTLN
+2082 SYVVTNTGNVTLN
-2095 TLALTDDRI
+2095 TLAVADDRI
-2104 ASVSCPVTTLAPGAG
+2104 ASVSCPATTLSPGAN
-2119 TTCTGTYQITQA
+2119 TTCTGTYLITQA

-2146 VPAQGSVAPAT
+2146 VPAQGSVSPVT
-2157 AQATITAV
+2157 AQATINAV
-2165 QNRAL
+2165 QNRTL
-2170 ALVKSSTATGF
+2170 ALVKSSTATSF
-2181 NAVGTVLPY
+2181 DATGTVLPY

-2202 TDPVTISDDRIAS
+2202 TDPVTITDDRIPS
-2215 VSCPALPAGGLA
+2215 VNCPALPAGGLA

-2244 LDTGSVT
+2244 LDAGNVT
-2251 NIATAQSGA
+2251 NIATAQSGVV
-2260 TSSAPSTVTITG
+2260 SSAPSTVTITG
-2272 TQQPG
+2272 SQQPA
-2277 LGLDKTTTTSSY
+2277 LGLDKTTTTTSY

-2305 GNVTLTAA
+2305 GNVTLT
-2313 VVVTDDRIVAPN
+2313 VPIVVTDDRITAPN
-2325 AVACPA
+2325 TVACPA
-2331 LPVGGLA
+2331 LPAGGLA
-2338 PGGELV
+2338 PGAELV
-2344 CTATYS
+2344 CSATYS
-2350 VTQADLDAGSVTNTA
+2350 VAQADLDAGSVTNIA
-2365 TATSGST
+2365 TAASGSVA
-2372 TSGPDSVTV
+2372 SGPDSVTV
-2381 SGVQNP
+2381 TGVQTP
-2387 ALSMAKVVS
+2387 ALGMAKVVS
-2396 NAPNPV
+2396 NAPTPA
-2402 VLGSVLEYTVTGTNS
+2402 VLNSVIEYTVTGTNT

-2426 ISDSRITP
+2426 ISDNKITP

-2441 VAPAGTCVLVGTYTV
+2441 VAPGATCVLVGTYTV

-2468 IGSGISDTTPLTPS
+2468 IGSGISDTTPQTPS
-2482 PPTITPVQQM
+2482 PPTITPVQQQ

-2501 STATYTAVGDVLA
+2501 STPTYAAVGDVLS

-2540 PGTVS
+2540 PATVS
-2545 CPALPAGGLAPGA
+2545 CPALPAGGLAPGG
-2558 SLTCTASYAVTQA
+2558 SLTCTASYTVTQL
-2571 DLNQGSV
+2571 DLNLGSV
-2578 TNTATATDGTSTSAP
+2578 TNTATATDGTTTSAP

-2598 NATQLPSITLDKT
+2598 TATQLPSITLDKS
-2611 ASVADSN
+2611 ASVTDSN

-2630 SYAFSVTNT
+2630 TYSFSVTNT

-2661 LLLPPGTTTACT
+2661 LALPPGTTTTCA
-2673 ASNNTYTVTFA
+2673 ASNNTYTITFA

-2689 TVVNTATAT
+2689 SVVNTATAT
-2698 GDAPGSAP
+2698 GDAPGTAP
-2706 DATATDTETTPTA
+2706 DATATDSETTPTA

-2748 LTTTVA
+2748 LTTIVA

-2817 GTLRNAVVPGKPAGI
+2817 GTLRNAVVPNKPPGI
-2832 DPAPVCQSCS
+2832 DPAPICQSCS

-2860 PSGSFVQHG
+2860 PSGSFVQQG

-2887 PVILTDQLDAGLGQ
+2887 PLILTDQLDPGLGQ
-2901 VSLVAA
+2901 VTVVAA
-2907 GAYTCSGNLACILPT
+2907 GAYTCSGNLACILPI
-2922 GTLPGSYPLV
+2922 GMLPGSYPLV

-2977 ETAKRLSGN
+2977 ETTKRLTGN
-2986 TDPAGDVATGDSLTY
+2986 TDPSGEVSTGDTLTY
-3001 SVTATNTG
+3001 SVTANNTG

-3023 TPNRIVCASV
+3023 TPNRIVCASL

-3125 VTYAVTATNIGNV
+3125 VTYAVTATNTGNV

-3148 LQGGTPTLLSC
+3148 LQGGTPTVLSC

-3170 ACASYDHTITEAD
+3170 TCASYDHTITEAD
-3183 AGVEGGQLNN
+3183 AGVDGGQLTN
-3193 TVLATGQ
+3193 TVLASGQ

-3206 ASATA
+3206 ATATA

-3223 ADIRLGKVANVR
+3223 ADIRLTKVANVR
-3235 EVKAGDLV
+3235 EVKVGDLV

-3381 KAQGGFA
+3381 KARGGFA
-3388 AEAYIAGST
+3388 ADAYIAGST

-3418 LALGELGGRS
+3418 LALGELAGRS

-3444 EPRFTDDFVLTS
+3444 EPRFTDDFVLSS
-3456 RQGVSVHLAADGS
+3456 RQGVSVQLAADGS
-3469 TRQQREGDA
+3469 ARQQREGDA
-3478 AKGLTAAQPSVSRKV
+3478 AKGLTAAQPSVTRKV

-3544 GGLARG
+3544 GGLTRG

-3583 ARFDFAVSL
+3583 TRFDFAVTL

-3615 SARIGERYQP
+3615 SARIAERYQP
-3625 VIEKMAEQARGQ
+3625 VIDRMAEQARGQ

-3645 ANGGSEA
+3645 ANGGSEM
-3652 LALDRANAVR
+3652 LALDRANAVCQ
-3662 NALVSA
+3662 ALVSA
-3668 LGGDGAAI
+3668 LGNSVAAI
-3676 RVLARADV
+3676 RVVARADV
-3684 DDPAS
+3684 DDPGS

-3705 FDTDSAVIR
+3705 FDTDSAAIR
-3714 PAMQPL
+3714 PTMQPL
-3720 LDRIAQQLE
+3720 LERIAQQLE

-3743 VRGASAY
+3743 VRGAAAY

-3762 YAALRAHLSP
+3762 YAALRTHLSP
-3772 GVRDKVQ
+3772 AVRDKVQ

-3787 APLDARPGVG
+3787 APLDARTGAG
-3797 ETR
+3797 EAR

>member
-1 MFETAEPSCTGCRS
+1 LRAAALAVLAMF
-15 GESCVTK
+15 
-22 WSRVHCRGKDG
+22 
-33 ERGRVRRST
+33 
-42 SPRWLL
+42 
-48 LLVLLALNGPLS
+48 ALHQPAA
-60 AQTIVENAASVQLPA
+60 AQTTVQNTAQIQLPA
-75 GQTDANP
+75 GLTDATP
-82 GDNSDSID
+82 GNNTAT
-90 VQVYAATIAKSGSPA
+90 VEAAVYAVTISKTGSPA
-105 SGVPVAPNDTI
+105 SGAAVAAGDTV
-116 GFTLTVTVTG
+116 GFNLSVNVTG
-126 TATAADT
+126 ATTTAPTV
-133 LFTDMLSPG
+133 FTDVLGAG
-142 LTLLPG
+142 LTLIPA
-148 SLPPGC
+148 SLPAGC
-154 SGSGQS
+154 TGNGQTIT
-160 AVCTLPAGSAPGTYS
+160 CTLPAGAAPGTS
-175 WSYQATVDADATG
+175 GWSYQAQVDASATG
-188 TVSNTVSGGQGCT
+188 SVGNTVSGGQGCT
-201 AAATCTV
+201 VGGDCTTV
-208 SHPVYFGLALGK
+208 HAVYPAISLGK
-220 TWENGLDGNS
+220 SWVNGPGGDA

-236 GSADEVIVLAGG
+236 GAAGSVIVLGGG
-248 SSTPG
+248 SSTDGGSTTLATAGGAPG
-253 GTTTQARA
+253 ATVTLAEAFSTGDAGNYLITA
-261 AVAPG
+261 ACTRTDNGAG
-266 VAVDLAEIFV
+266 VAVSGTGGSVSFTM
-276 AGDPADYTTVL
+276 PA
-287 NCARNDGGGVIP
+287 
-299 VSGAGANGSIVMP
+299 
-312 TDSGVTCEFVNSR
+312 DSGVACAFTNTR
-325 LQATLTLTKQWVN
+325 RQASLTLTKQWVD

-344 ATVLSAGFTNDASS
+344 ATVSTAGFTNNATS
-358 GLSTSTGNNTTTGAP
+358 GTSTSTGNNATVGTAVTVYA
-373 AIVFAGDIGNLGE
+373 GE
-386 TLTNAANYDAT
+386 TGTISELLSDAANYDPVLT
-397 LACTGNANP
+397 CTGNA
-406 LAGVTLTIAP
+406 L
-416 TDTAISCTQTNTRR
+416 
-430 QATLVLSKT
+430 
-439 WVNGLPGDTATVSS
+439 
-453 SGFENPASSGPSTS
+453 
-467 SGNNTT
+467 
-473 TGTAVVVYAG
+473 
-483 ESGSITEVLSNA
+483 
-495 ANYDS
+495 
-500 TLACTGNAVPLSGTT
+500 PLSGGA
-515 LTVDPADT
+515 LTISPTDT
-523 AITCTQTNTRREVNL
+523 AITCTQTNTRRQATLTLAKAWIDGLPGDTATVTSSGFENAASSGVSTSTGNNVTTGAAVTVFAGESGTLSEALSNPGNYDATLACSGNTTPVTGTTLTINPADTAITCTQTNARRAVSL

-547 AVGETVELSAT
+547 AVGEAVTVTAS
-558 GSTTSPITLT
+558 GSTTTPITLAST
-568 SVADSATE
+568 ADNATE
-576 TDTGTTVPVFVGETI
+576 IDTGAAVQVYAGESI
-591 TLAEAFAVPGNA
+591 TLAETFTVPGNA
-603 ANYTSTLACTG
+603 ANYTTALACTG
-614 STGLSGNTLVVGQGD
+614 TSGLSGTVLTVGQGD
-629 SNIVCTYTN
+629 SAIVCTYTN
-638 TRPQATLQLVKVWAA
+638 TRPQATLQLVKQWAP

-673 NAFTATASI
+673 NAFTSTASI
-682 GANSTT
+682 NANSTT
-688 VPVFVGEQATL
+688 VVVYLGEQATL
-699 PAETMGGAAL
+699 PAETMGGGAL
-709 ANYAVALSCSGG
+709 ANYAVSLSCTGG
-721 TLGGTDGKAANTL
+721 TLGGTDGKAPNTL
-734 DITPADAGTPIICTY
+734 DITPVDAGTPIACTY

-775 VATGLAPLAST
+775 VATGLAPLSST
-786 ATGGASQT
+786 ASGGPSQT

-801 VHAGDVI
+801 VHAGDI
-808 SLTES
+808 INLTES
-813 FGSVTSNLY
+813 FSSVTSNLY

-833 LVVNDATTGTLTVG
+833 LVVNDPTTGTLTVG
-847 PTDGP
+847 PNDGP

-929 DYTNSVS
+929 DYTSSVS

-954 AGTTITCTYSNTFVP
+954 AGSTITCTYSNTFVP
-969 RATLDLQKNTP
+969 RATLDLQKTTP

-1000 GNVPLTD
+1000 GNVPLSD
-1007 VTVVDPLIAGNLVC
+1007 VTVVDPLIAGNLAC

-1032 GATVSCTG
+1032 GATVSCSG
-1040 SYTVTQGDIDRVGSG
+1040 SYIVTQGDIDRVGSG

-1065 SADIE
+1065 SADVE

-1089 PARSY
+1089 PARNF

-1140 PALPGLSCPPGGPLA
+1140 PALPGLSCPAGGPLA
-1155 PGESVTFGTAPPAD
+1155 PGQSITFGTAPPAD

-1177 TITQADIDDRG
+1177 TITQADIDGRG
-1188 GGDGDIDNDA
+1188 GGDSDIDNDA

-1205 GGGSV
+1205 GGGRV
-1210 DGNATSSVPLDPPA
+1210 NGDATSSVPLDPPA
-1224 PQLVLDKTA
+1224 PQLVLDKSA

-1242 EVITYTFSVS
+1242 EVITYTFTVS

-1260 NISVIDP
+1260 SISVLDP

-1275 CTPPAPFSL
+1275 CTPPAPFTL
-1284 APGATATCTATYTVT
+1284 APGASATCSATYTVT

-1305 GNAITNLA
+1305 GNAIVNLA
-1313 TAAGDYD
+1313 QAAGDYD
-1320 GTPITDTDGS
+1320 GTPVTDTDGS
-1330 AVIINHGTVSP
+1330 TVIINHGTVVP

-1354 VGDQISYTF
+1354 VGDPISYTF
-1363 RVNNPSSVTLTNL
+1363 RVNNPSTVTLTNL

-1389 CTPIATLAP
+1389 CTPIASLAP
-1398 GGSADFSCTGNTYT
+1398 GGSADFTCTGNTYT

-1463 RTPAIF
+1463 RTPGIF
-1469 LTKGSDVASVSGPN
+1469 LTKGSDVGSVSGPN

-1535 VYTVTQADINSGS
+1535 VYTVTQADIDSGS
-1548 TDSLPGNGQIDNVA
+1548 SDNLPGNGQIDNVA

-1610 YRFTVSNTGNVTVE
+1610 YRFTVSNTGNVTLE
-1624 DVTVSDPTLGLACPS
+1624 DVTVSDPALGLACPS

-1647 VVFGGAGADVACT
+1647 LVFGGAGADVACT
-1660 GTTRAVTQADV
+1660 GTTRVVTQADV
-1671 DTLNVVSNVATATGT
+1671 DTLNVVSNAATASGT
-1686 SQAAGTISRS
+1686 SQAAGAINRT
-1696 GALDIPVARSP
+1696 GVLDIPVVRSP
-1707 ALGFTKTADVTQ
+1707 ALGLNKTANVSQ
-1719 VLNPGD
+1719 VSSPGD

-1735 NGNTTLTNVSVSDPM
+1735 NGNTTLANLSIADPM

-1763 ALAPAATVVCRG
+1763 ALAPAATVVCQG
-1775 TYITTQAD
+1775 TYIATQAD
-1783 FDTNGGGDQTIDNT
+1783 FDTNGGGDQAIDNT

-1805 STTASAQ
+1805 STTASTQ
-1812 VTLPLPQQS
+1812 VALPLPQQS
-1821 LEIDKT
+1821 LDIDKT

-1871 LNAAATCDKT
+1871 LDATATCDKT
-1881 TLTASGPDAVATCT
+1881 TLTASGSDAVATCT

-1905 DNGTVANT
+1905 DNGTVTNT

-1926 SSSPDSVVV
+1926 SSSPDSAVV

-1943 VLDKTAGAPTASGG
+1943 VLDKTAGAPTVAGG

-1970 YSFVVTNAGNVTLDN
+1970 YSFVITNAGNVTLDN
-1985 ITVADPLPGMPAISC
+1985 LTVADPLPGMPAISC

-2024 LDAGAVTNTAAG
+2024 LDAGSVTNTATG
-2036 QGAPPSGPN
+2036 QGTPPSGPN

-2051 TTTPLTAGPALSLA
+2051 TTTPLTAGPALTLA

-2070 TTYASVGQSISY
+2070 TTYASVGQSINY

-2119 TTCTGTYQITQA
+2119 TTCTGTYPITQA

-2165 QNRAL
+2165 QTRAL

-2202 TDPVTISDDRIAS
+2202 TDPVTISDDRIAA

-2227 PGTSVTCTG
+2227 PGASVTCTG

-2244 LDTGSVT
+2244 LDAGSVT

-2260 TSSAPSTVTITG
+2260 VSSAPSTVTITG

-2277 LGLDKTTTTSSY
+2277 LGLDKTTTSSGY

-2313 VVVTDDRIVAPN
+2313 VVVADDRIVAPN
-2325 AVACPA
+2325 VVTCPA

-2338 PGGELV
+2338 PGAELV

-2365 TATSGST
+2365 TAASGTT

-2396 NAPNPV
+2396 NAPSPV
-2402 VLGSVLEYTVTGTNS
+2402 VLNSVLEYTVTGTNS

-2482 PPTITPVQQM
+2482 PPTITPVQQL

-2501 STATYTAVGDVLA
+2501 STATYTAVGDVLS
-2514 YTYLVTNSGTVTV
+2514 YTYVVTNSGTVTV
-2527 TSPISVADDRIVA
+2527 AGPISVIDDRIVS

-2545 CPALPAGGLAPGA
+2545 CPALPAGGLAPDA

-2598 NATQLPSITLDKT
+2598 NATQQPSITLDKT

-2630 SYAFSVTNT
+2630 TYAFSVTNT

-2684 DETAT
+2684 DEAAT

-2719 ITPAAITV
+2719 ITPAATTI
-2727 NKSAQPASGTQVAPG
+2727 NKSAQPASGAQVAPG

-2748 LTTTVA
+2748 LTTLVA

-2817 GTLRNAVVPGKPAGI
+2817 GTLRNAVVPSKPAGI

-2860 PSGSFVQHG
+2860 PSGSFVQQG
-2869 QAITY
+2869 QAISY

-2901 VSLVAA
+2901 VSVAAA

-2942 GTLHNVVSAT
+2942 GTLHNVVSAA
-2952 NLPGGDP
+2952 NLPDGDP

-2986 TDPAGDVATGDSLTY
+2986 TDPAGDVATGDTLTY
-3001 SVTATNTG
+3001 TVTATNTG

-3023 TPNRIVCASV
+3023 TPSRIVCASV

-3170 ACASYDHTITEAD
+3170 TCASYDHTITEAD

-3235 EVKAGDLV
+3235 EVKVGDLV

-3428 SEAAPAG
+3428 SEAAPTG

-3684 DDPAS
+3684 DDPGS

-3705 FDTDSAVIR
+3705 FDTDSAAIR

-3720 LDRIAQQLE
+3720 LERIAQQLE

-3779 VDSSADPA
+3779 VDSSSDPA